1 MAMVSNKFLGA
12 ISVVMGFHRKL
23 KRVGQQLDIA
33 IRDYETEIMEAQE
46 KSNGAADFWT
56 SISPPPKALPDILEA
71 FIGAIFVD
79 SEFNYEIVEKFV
91 TDYILPYFV
100 DMTVFDSK
108 NFFLTFPSRAAVDED
123 LLI

>member
-1 MAMVSNKFLGA
+1 ML
-12 ISVVMGFHRKL
+12 MGFHRKL

-33 IRDYETEIMEAQE
+33 IRDYEIEITEIQE

-56 SISPPPKALPDILEA
+56 TISPPPKALPDILEA
-71 FIGAIFVD
+71 FIGALFVD

-108 NFFLTFPSRAAVDED
+108 DFFLVLLMRAAADEQ
-123 LLI
+123 LPIQILPGSTQPRS

>member
-91 TDYILPYFV
+91 TDYILPYFI

-108 NFFLTFPSRAAVDED
+108 NFFPGVP
-123 LLI
+123 